1 MTEEGVVAEAE
12 VQPVSDMGDTP
23 GGADG
28 GASSGDDVSH
38 ETAGADDN
46 NDGVESSDA
55 GTPAEP
61 APDPFSRRFAQL
73 AREQKKLRQ
82 ERDEMKRVQQELD
95 ARKGTV
101 STYDDLQKLAR
112 DNPYE
117 VMQKLGLD
125 YEALSKQVLQD
136 GEKDPQQEMLNE
148 IQSLKAELES
158 IKKAEEE
165 KSAQAQQSKQEKARI
180 EWIDEIKTFVDNSSD
195 EGRYEIIN
203 AVGQEAYELIAEVQ
217 TAHYQDTQEVMPY
230 DEAALMVEN
239 HLEEQ
244 FSTEAQKYL
253 KSNKVKSKL
262 ESLFAP
268 AKTEPV
274 AGQADEEAEASE
286 KTPPK
291 TLTNTQVQRAPGDKP
306 KKLSKQQS
314 IDLLVGKYGSS
325 LFRQE

>member
-1 MTEEGVVAEAE
+1 MSEEGQVAEAE
-12 VQPVSDMGDTP
+12 VQPVPDMGDAS

-28 GASSGDDVSH
+28 GASGGDDVSH
-38 ETAGADDN
+38 ETTGADDN

-55 GTPAEP
+55 GTPPEP
-61 APDPFSRRFAQL
+61 TPDPFSRRFAQL

-95 ARKGTV
+95 ARKNTV
-101 STYDDLQKLAR
+101 SSYDDLQKLAR

-125 YEALSKQVLQD
+125 YEVLSKQVLQD
-136 GEKDPQQEMLNE
+136 GQKDPADQMLQEIN
-148 IQSLKAELES
+148 SLKQELSEL
-158 IKKAEEE
+158 KKSEQDRLD
-165 KSAQAQQSKQEKARI
+165 QANQSKQEKARI
-180 EWIDEIKTFVDNSSD
+180 EWIDEIKTFVDNNSD

-203 AVGQEAYELIAEVQ
+203 AVGEDAYELIAEVQ

-253 KSNKVKSKL
+253 KSSKVKSKL

-268 AKTEPV
+268 AKTEPE
-274 AGQADEEAEASE
+274 AGQADEEAKASE

-306 KKLSKQQS
+306 KKLTKQQS
-314 IDLLVGKYGSS
+314 IDVLVGKYGSS
-325 LFRQE
+325 LFRSE

>member
-1 MTEEGVVAEAE
+1 MTEEGQVAEE
-12 VQPVSDMGDTP
+12 VQPVPDMGDAA

-28 GASSGDDVSH
+28 GTVGGDDVSH
-38 ETAGADDN
+38 ETTGADDN

-95 ARKGTV
+95 ARKNTV

-112 DNPYE
+112 ENPYE

-125 YEALSKQVLQD
+125 YEALSRQVLQD
-136 GEKDPQQEMLNE
+136 GEITPEQKMAGEMKRLRDEIDAMKAERAELQKQQE
-148 IQSLKAELES
+148 A
-158 IKKAEEE
+158 KKYQDTY
-165 KSAQAQQSKQEKARI
+165 STFV
-180 EWIDEIKTFVDNSSD
+180 DEIKTFVDNTNEFD
-195 EGRYEIIN
+195 FVKANN
-203 AVGQEAYELIAEVQ
+203 AYHVVAEVMQ
-217 TAHYQDTQEVMPY
+217 EHYNSTQEVMSY
-230 DEAALMVEN
+230 DDATKMVEDYY
-239 HLEEQ
+239 
-244 FSTEAQKYL
+244 EAEAEKYL
-253 KSNKVKSKL
+253 AVPKL
-262 ESLFAP
+262 EQRLKERFAP
-268 AKTEPV
+268 AKTEPE

>member
-12 VQPVSDMGDTP
+12 VQPVPDMGDAA

-28 GASSGDDVSH
+28 GTVGGDDVSH
-38 ETAGADDN
+38 ETTGADDN
-46 NDGVESSDA
+46 NDGEESSDA
-55 GTPAEP
+55 GTPPEP

-95 ARKGTV
+95 ARKNTV

-112 DNPYE
+112 ENPYE

-125 YEALSKQVLQD
+125 YEALSRQVLQD
-136 GEKDPQQEMLNE
+136 GEITPEQKMAGEMKRLRDEIDAMKAERAELQKQQE
-148 IQSLKAELES
+148 A
-158 IKKAEEE
+158 KKYQDTY
-165 KSAQAQQSKQEKARI
+165 STFV
-180 EWIDEIKTFVDNSSD
+180 DEIKTFVDNTNEFD
-195 EGRYEIIN
+195 FVKANN
-203 AVGQEAYELIAEVQ
+203 AYHVVAEVMQ
-217 TAHYQDTQEVMPY
+217 EHYNSTQEVMSY
-230 DEAALMVEN
+230 DDATKMVEDYY
-239 HLEEQ
+239 
-244 FSTEAQKYL
+244 EAEAEKYL
-253 KSNKVKSKL
+253 AVPKL
-262 ESLFAP
+262 EQRLKERYAP

-286 KTPPK
+286 KKPPK